1 MKRIRILFKNDFVKS
16 VTILVTGTILSQLV
30 VFLLSP
36 IISRL
41 YTPEDNADFA
51 IFIRIVIFI
60 STIVTARF
68 ESALVLPKKDEHAFS
83 LYQLLIL
90 LIKYGFIISLPISF
104 LIVFFFELSPNIDF
118 VIVSV
123 PFGFLLLAIMNIG
136 NNLAIRF
143 GEFKEISR
151 IRMLNSI
158 SMNFANILFGCA
170 GLAFKGLILGYVI
183 SVALPSMWFTR
194 KFRLLSL
201 KFIDFS
207 NTKRK
212 YVIGRKYLEFP
223 KVMLPHALIDI
234 FREMLIVFF
243 ILLYFDKNTL
253 GSYDFSFKMLKLPLT
268 VLGAAIGQV
277 YFQNIAKKY
286 NNGESLM
293 YITFTTMRN
302 LFLFSIVPF
311 GLLFFIGDELFAFV
325 FGENWRQA
333 GEYSQIMAPWLMLNL
348 IVSPISQLP
357 MVLGKLKFFFWI
369 GLVGSILLISVLN
382 LPFFIGQQL
391 TFNTVLKWIN
401 WTQFAFMLFVLVWMI
416 NLVKTQKKG
425 LI

>member
-104 LIVFFFELSPNIDF
+104 LIVFFFELSSNLDF

-158 SMNFANILFGCA
+158 SMNCANILFGWA
-170 GLAFKGLILGYVI
+170 GLAFKGLIFGYII
-183 SVALPSMWFTR
+183 SVALPSIWFTR
-194 KFRLLSL
+194 KFRLLSS

-207 NTKRK
+207 NPKRK

-234 FREMLIVFF
+234 SREMLIVFF

-253 GSYDFSFKMLKLPLT
+253 GSYDFSFKMLKLPLS

-277 YFQNIAKKY
+277 YFQNIAKKH

-311 GLLFFIGDELFAFV
+311 GLLFFIGDDLFAFV

-382 LPFFIGQQL
+382 LPFFIGHQMN
-391 TFNTVLKWIN
+391 FNTVLKWIN
-401 WTQFAFMLFVLVWMI
+401 WTQFAFMLFVLLWMVFI
-416 NLVKTQKKG
+416 VKKDNKQ
-425 LI
+425 IR